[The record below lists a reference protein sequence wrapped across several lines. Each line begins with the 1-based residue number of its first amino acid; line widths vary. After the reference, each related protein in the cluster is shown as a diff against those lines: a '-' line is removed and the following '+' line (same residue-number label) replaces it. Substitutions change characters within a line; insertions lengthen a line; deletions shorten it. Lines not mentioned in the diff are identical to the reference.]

1 MRRSN
6 ILFIILLFVILV
18 FSFSACNLFNT
29 VSITPPS
36 WIVGSWSD
44 STDSIEFSFTSNNI
58 IQTASGITISFK
70 EAFIS
75 DPSVFNEL
83 ISNTTEYKFEVTDSG
98 VSISYRFIKTSSST
112 LDLYFGGLAIELLK
126 N

>member
-6 ILFIILLFVILV
+6 FLFIILLFVILV
-18 FSFSACNLFNT
+18 FSFSACNMFNT

-36 WIVGSWSD
+36 WIIGSWSD
-44 STDSIEFSFTSNNI
+44 SSDNIEFSFTSNNI
-58 IQTASGITISFK
+58 IQTASGMTISFK

-83 ISNTTEYKFEVTDSG
+83 ISNNTEYKFELTDSG
-98 VSISYRFIKTSSST
+98 VSIAYRFVKTSPST
-112 LDLYFGGLAIELLK
+112 LDLYLGGSAIQLLK